1 MKTLKSSVIISFFIL
16 FLSFLNL
23 ISISGCSAKKA
34 LIRESKNLETLQD
47 TSFIEKSLEEKAKY
61 FKNLKGVVRIKL
73 KIGKKE
79 NSFNAVIA
87 LKNPDLLR
95 IEILNPFG
103 QVITFITSDGQN
115 IHQTDLKNSRI
126 ILTPVSISSSEKFL
140 GIPLMPQELLKIIT
154 GTISFNK
161 SNQRTI
167 QLDKDNNLYVL
178 TEGPDS
184 DNLTRK
190 YWIDSKNFNLLR
202 IKVSDSNGNIVYEV
216 NYSEYQN
223 IDNCPLPEK
232 IICGFFLKNISI
244 EINFKDISLNTE
256 MPFDLFSNQNPSG
269 FKIIYQE

>member
-1 MKTLKSSVIISFFIL
+1 
-16 FLSFLNL
+16 
-23 ISISGCSAKKA
+23 
-34 LIRESKNLETLQD
+34 
-47 TSFIEKSLEEKAKY
+47 
-61 FKNLKGVVRIKL
+61 
-73 KIGKKE
+73 
-79 NSFNAVIA
+79 
-87 LKNPDLLR
+87 
-95 IEILNPFG
+95 
-103 QVITFITSDGQN
+103 
-115 IHQTDLKNSRI
+115 
-126 ILTPVSISSSEKFL
+126 
-140 GIPLMPQELLKIIT
+140 MPQELLKIIT